1 MIAKTAANK
10 LLMARTVKTR
20 EDWIAIGV
28 DYMMKREGGWTQQR
42 YAKENNIPL
51 STLQKA
57 LGRFKNEIRDGYA
70 VERKKPKKKLSPAD
84 EKREM
89 INSFRGQLKA
99 YAKDP
104 NASTNNKSTRWFKDR
119 IKSSL
124 RGKTVSRPTPGS
136 VYAYIYDAKHKDTLE
151 YWDRFPLIIF
161 LGMSRTKHGVQLM
174 HGLNL
179 HYIPPRA
186 RQEFL
191 EQLLIFANTK
201 TITSKTRL
209 NIDWSRVKSFK
220 GAEKMIKAYLPGQI
234 KGKMTEID
242 PNDWANVVY
251 LPLQSFQ
258 SKGNRFSVRKVWKA

>member
-1 MIAKTAANK
+1 MKNR
-10 LLMARTVKTR
+10 LLTERSVR
-20 EDWIAIGV
+20 SSDEWIKIGI
-28 DYMMKREGGWTQQR
+28 DFLIHREGGWTQQR
-42 YAKENNIPL
+42 YARENRLSL

-57 LGRFKNEIRDGYA
+57 LRRYKAEIEEGYKTA
-70 VERKKPKKKLSPAD
+70 RKTTKKPTRLSPSD

-104 NASTNNKSTRWFKDR
+104 NASTNNKSTKWFKDR

-124 RGKTVSRPTPGS
+124 RGRNVTRPMPGS
-136 VYAYIYDAKHKDTLE
+136 IYAYIYDAKHKDTLD
-151 YWDRFPLIIF
+151 YWDRFPLIVF
-161 LGMSRTKHGVQLM
+161 LGTSTTKHGVKLM

-209 NIDWSRVKSFK
+209 NIDWSRVKSLK
-220 GAEKMIKAYLPGQI
+220 GAEKMIKAYLPGHI
-234 KGKMTEID
+234 KGKMVEID

-251 LPLQSFQ
+251 MPLQSFQ
-258 SKGNRFSVRKVWKA
+258 SKGSRFSVRKVWKA